1 MAMEFTRM
9 AVAAGSTA
17 KINEYIK
24 LELSGAWEPPSSL
37 STPGGDCL

>member
-24 LELSGAWEPPSSL
+24 LELSGL
-37 STPGGDCL
+37 GNLRTV